1 MKIRTCLTFLLL
13 VLSYMVV
20 KAQEGMSDLAAVRL
34 AYESNSDREIKG
46 TTDEIGYDQW
56 EIRTPVFFKEA
67 GDWKFAA
74 GVRYQSTNLDF
85 TDSTVFDEDRLHSLD
100 LAFFLS
106 KKSSDTLDWLF
117 LFNPTLAGD
126 YENTDNDAFNYL
138 TIAGAKWKQSEN
150 LQWIFGAVY
159 TTGIGDDLFVPAI
172 GLIWEPSDRSSFVFA
187 GPIIRYSYQLS
198 DSLALKLGGQ
208 FVGNRWNTEA
218 TYGGSLE
225 ERNVRYRSYR
235 VSANLQWSFDDHHSV
250 FAGAGYDFAG
260 EFEIESP
267 SLNTD
272 RDVENG
278 GVFEIGYQYQF

>member
-1 MKIRTCLTFLLL
+1 
-13 VLSYMVV
+13 MVV

-34 AYESNSDREIKG
+34 AYESSSDREIKG

-85 TDSTVFDEDRLHSLD
+85 TNPNVLNEDRLHSLD

-218 TYGGSLE
+218 IYGGSLE

-235 VSANLQWSFDDHHSV
+235 VSANLQWSFDDHHSI
-250 FAGAGYDFAG
+250 FAGGGYDFAG

-267 SLNTD
+267 TLNTD

>member
-13 VLSYMVV
+13 IMSYMVV

-34 AYESNSDREIKG
+34 AYESSSDREIKG

-56 EIRTPVFFKEA
+56 EIRTPVFFKES
-67 GDWKFAA
+67 GDWKFAT

-85 TDSTVFDEDRLHSLD
+85 TDSTVLDENRLHSLD

-106 KKSSDTLDWLF
+106 KKSSETLDWLF

-198 DSLALKLGGQ
+198 DSLALKMGGQ

-218 TYGGSLE
+218 IYGGSLE

-250 FAGAGYDFAG
+250 FTGGGYDFAG
-260 EFEIESP
+260 EFEIEAP

>member
-13 VLSYMVV
+13 IMSYMVV

-34 AYESNSDREIKG
+34 AYESSSDREIKG

-85 TDSTVFDEDRLHSLD
+85 TDSTVLDEDRLHSLD

-187 GPIIRYSYQLS
+187 GPIIRYSYQHS

-218 TYGGSLE
+218 IYGGSLE

-235 VSANLQWSFDDHHSV
+235 VSANLQWNLGDHHSI
-250 FAGAGYDFAG
+250 FAGGGYDFAG

-267 SLNTD
+267 TLNTD
-272 RDVENG
+272 RDVESG

>member
-1 MKIRTCLTFLLL
+1 
-13 VLSYMVV
+13 MVV

-56 EIRTPVFFKEA
+56 EIRSPVFFKEA
-67 GDWKFAA
+67 GDWNFAA

-85 TDSTVFDEDRLHSLD
+85 TDSTVVDEDRLHSLD

-106 KKSSDTLDWLF
+106 RKSSNTLDWLF

-126 YENTDNDAFNYL
+126 YENTDKEAFNYL

-218 TYGGSLE
+218 IYGGSLE
-225 ERNVRYRSYR
+225 ERNLRFRSYR
-235 VSANLQWSFDDHHSV
+235 VSANLQWSLDDHHSI
-250 FAGAGYDFAG
+250 FAGGGYDFAG
-260 EFEIESP
+260 EFEIESTT
-267 SLNTD
+267 LNTD
-272 RDVENG
+272 LDVENG

>member
-1 MKIRTCLTFLLL
+1 
-13 VLSYMVV
+13 MVV
-20 KAQEGMSDLAAVRL
+20 NAQEGMSDLAAVRL
-34 AYESNSDREIKG
+34 AYESGSDREIKG

-74 GVRYQSTNLDF
+74 GVRYQSVDLDF
-85 TDSTVFDEDRLHSLD
+85 TDSTVLDEDRLHSLD

-126 YENTDNDAFNYL
+126 YENTDKDAFNYL
-138 TIAGAKWKQSEN
+138 TIAGAKWKQSDN

-172 GLIWEPSDRSSFVFA
+172 GLIWEPSDRSSLVFA

-198 DSLALKLGGQ
+198 DSLALNLGGQ

-225 ERNVRYRSYR
+225 ERKC
-235 VSANLQWSFDDHHSV
+235 V
-250 FAGAGYDFAG
+250 FADTVFQQTCNGASTITTQFSPVVVMILP
-260 EFEIESP
+260 ENLKLNHPLSTRIEMWKMAVF
-267 SLNTD
+267 LKLVINT
-272 RDVENG
+272 NSSH
-278 GVFEIGYQYQF
+278 

>member
-1 MKIRTCLTFLLL
+1 M
-13 VLSYMVV
+13 M
-20 KAQEGMSDLAAVRL
+20 KAQEGMSDLAAIRL
-34 AYESNSDREIKG
+34 AYESGSDREIKG
-46 TTDEIGYDQW
+46 TNAEIGYNQW

-67 GDWKFAA
+67 GDWKLAA
-74 GVRYQSTNLDF
+74 GVRYQSTDLDF
-85 TDSTVFDEDRLHSLD
+85 TDPMELDEDRLHSLD
-100 LAFFLS
+100 LAFFVS

-126 YENTDNDAFNYL
+126 YENTDKDAFNFL
-138 TIAGAKWKQSEN
+138 TIGGAKWKQSDH

-159 TTGIGDDLFVPAI
+159 TTGIGDDLFVPAL
-172 GLIWEPSDRSSFVFA
+172 GLIWEPSDRSSLVIA

-218 TYGGSLE
+218 TYGGILE
-225 ERNVRYRSYR
+225 ERNLRYRSYR
-235 VSANLQWSFDDHHSV
+235 ISVNLQWSFDDDHSV

-260 EFEIESP
+260 ELEIESP
-267 SLNTD
+267 GSIWD

>member
-1 MKIRTCLTFLLL
+1 MKIRICFTFLSLI
-13 VLSYMVV
+13 LSYMVV

-56 EIRTPVFFKEA
+56 EIRSPVFFKEA
-67 GDWKFAA
+67 GDWNFAA

-85 TDSTVFDEDRLHSLD
+85 TDSTVVDEDRLHSLD

-106 KKSSDTLDWLF
+106 RKSSNTLDWLF

-126 YENTDNDAFNYL
+126 YENTDKEAFNYL

-218 TYGGSLE
+218 IYGGSLE
-225 ERNVRYRSYR
+225 ERNLRFRSYR
-235 VSANLQWSFDDHHSV
+235 VSANLQWSLDDHHSI
-250 FAGAGYDFAG
+250 FAGGGYDFAG
-260 EFEIESP
+260 EFEIESTT
-267 SLNTD
+267 LNTD
-272 RDVENG
+272 LDVENG

>member
-74 GVRYQSTNLDF
+74 GVRYQSVDLDF
-85 TDSTVFDEDRLHSLD
+85 TDSTVLDEDRLHSLD

-126 YENTDNDAFNYL
+126 YENTDKDAFNYL
-138 TIAGAKWKQSEN
+138 TIAGAKWKQSDN

-172 GLIWEPSDRSSFVFA
+172 GLIWEPSDRSSFRLCRA
-187 GPIIRYSYQLS
+187 Y
-198 DSLALKLGGQ
+198 
-208 FVGNRWNTEA
+208 
-218 TYGGSLE
+218 
-225 ERNVRYRSYR
+225 
-235 VSANLQWSFDDHHSV
+235 HS
-250 FAGAGYDFAG
+250 
-260 EFEIESP
+260 I
-267 SLNTD
+267 
-272 RDVENG
+272 
-278 GVFEIGYQYQF
+278 

>member
-1 MKIRTCLTFLLL
+1 MPKLIRLRPPQVRLPVAARDEDHGVVEQSLRERARQGVLRVVGDDRVEALTALLPRHRGFFM
-13 VLSYMVV
+13 SV
-20 KAQEGMSDLAAVRL
+20 KACQFYGLTA
-34 AYESNSDREIKG
+34 
-46 TTDEIGYDQW
+46 
-56 EIRTPVFFKEA
+56 
-67 GDWKFAA
+67 
-74 GVRYQSTNLDF
+74 
-85 TDSTVFDEDRLHSLD
+85 LD

-126 YENTDNDAFNYL
+126 YENTDKDAFNYL

>member
-1 MKIRTCLTFLLL
+1 MKIRCFLSLL
-13 VLSYMVV
+13 VFVLSYVV
-20 KAQEGMSDLAAVRL
+20 VNAQEGMSDLAAVRV
-34 AYESNSDREIKG
+34 AYESGSDRKIKG
-46 TTDEIGYDQW
+46 TGTEIGYNQW

-74 GVRYQSTNLDF
+74 GVRYQSVDLDF
-85 TDSTVFDEDRLHSLD
+85 TDSNVLDEDRLHSLD

-126 YENTDNDAFNYL
+126 YENTDSDAFNYL
-138 TIAGAKWKQSEN
+138 TIAGAKWKQSDN

-172 GLIWEPSDRSSFVFA
+172 GLIWEPSDRSSLVFA

-198 DSLALKLGGQ
+198 DSLALNLGGQ

-225 ERNVRYRSYR
+225 ERNIRFRGYR
-235 VSANLQWSFDDHHSV
+235 VSANLQWSFDDHHSI
-250 FAGAGYDFAG
+250 FAGGGYDFAG

-267 SLNTD
+267 TLNTD

>member
-1 MKIRTCLTFLLL
+1 
-13 VLSYMVV
+13 MVV

-34 AYESNSDREIKG
+34 AYENSSDREIKG

-74 GVRYQSTNLDF
+74 GIRYQSTNLDF
-85 TDSTVFDEDRLHSLD
+85 TDPTDLDEDRLHSLD

-126 YENTDNDAFNYL
+126 YENTDSDAFNYL
-138 TIAGAKWKQSEN
+138 TIAGAKWKQSDN

-172 GLIWEPSDRSSFVFA
+172 GLIWEPSDRSSLVFA

-198 DSLALKLGGQ
+198 DSLALNLGGQ

-218 TYGGSLE
+218 IYNGSLE

-235 VSANLQWSFDDHHSV
+235 VSANLQWSLDDHHSI
-250 FAGAGYDFAG
+250 FAGGGYDFAG

-267 SLNTD
+267 TLNTD

>member
-1 MKIRTCLTFLLL
+1 
-13 VLSYMVV
+13 
-20 KAQEGMSDLAAVRL
+20 MSDLAAIRL
-34 AYESNSDREIKG
+34 AYESSSDREIKG

-67 GDWKFAA
+67 GDWKFAT

-85 TDSTVFDEDRLHSLD
+85 TDSTVLDEDRLHSLD

-106 KKSSDTLDWLF
+106 KKSSNTLDWLF

-187 GPIIRYSYQLS
+187 GPIIRYSYQFS

-218 TYGGSLE
+218 IYGGSLE
-225 ERNVRYRSYR
+225 ERDVRYRSYR
-235 VSANLQWSFDDHHSV
+235 VSANLQWSFDDHHSI
-250 FAGAGYDFAG
+250 FAGGGYDFAG
-260 EFEIESP
+260 VFEIESP
-267 SLNTD
+267 TLNTD

>member
-1 MKIRTCLTFLLL
+1 
-13 VLSYMVV
+13 MVV

-34 AYESNSDREIKG
+34 AYESSSDREIKG
-46 TTDEIGYDQW
+46 STDEIGYDQW

-85 TDSTVFDEDRLHSLD
+85 TDSTVLDEDRLHSLD

-106 KKSSDTLDWLF
+106 KKSSETLDWLF

-218 TYGGSLE
+218 IYGGSLE

-235 VSANLQWSFDDHHSV
+235 VSANLQWSFDDHHSI
-250 FAGAGYDFAG
+250 FAGGGYDFAG

-267 SLNTD
+267 TLNTD

>member
-1 MKIRTCLTFLLL
+1 
-13 VLSYMVV
+13 MVV

-34 AYESNSDREIKG
+34 AYESSSDREIKG

-85 TDSTVFDEDRLHSLD
+85 TDPTDLDEDRLHSLD

-126 YENTDNDAFNYL
+126 YENTDSDAFNYL
-138 TIAGAKWKQSEN
+138 TIAGAKWKQSDN

-172 GLIWEPSDRSSFVFA
+172 GLIWEPSDRSSLVFA

-218 TYGGSLE
+218 TYGGGLE

-235 VSANLQWSFDDHHSV
+235 VSANLQWSFDDHHSI
-250 FAGAGYDFAG
+250 FAGGGYDFAG

-267 SLNTD
+267 TLNTD

>member
-1 MKIRTCLTFLLL
+1 
-13 VLSYMVV
+13 MVV

-106 KKSSDTLDWLF
+106 KKRSDTLDWLF

-126 YENTDNDAFNYL
+126 YENTHNDAFNYL